1 MTSPWLR
8 SKPSDWR
15 LGRLKDLVESCRNG
29 TWGDEPQFDG
39 DGVRTIRVADFDWA
53 HLIVTH
59 PVPTRRLVD
68 RHQLERVGLANG
80 DLILEKSGGGQN
92 QPVGRAVRFQ
102 GDGQAVCS
110 NFTARVRPS
119 SAAEPR
125 YLCYSFAAA
134 YWAGINQRSI
144 KQTTGIQN
152 LDSRA
157 YLAEAWAYPSVADQR
172 KIADFLD
179 RETARIDELVD
190 KKIRLTSLL
199 EEKRTALIS
208 RTVTRGFDASP
219 TLSSSH
225 VWPLDQLPTHWKA
238 MRLRRV
244 VHYLNSNVDKKT
256 VEGEEPVRL
265 CNYTDVYYGSYIDT
279 TSGFMEATATA
290 EEIRRFKLHKGEVL
304 ITKDSESA
312 DDIGL
317 PAFVSV
323 DLDALCGY
331 HLAILRSDRN
341 RILGEFLYW
350 VLESKPLR
358 AQFELKANG
367 VTRFGLTREGIGSV
381 ILPVPP
387 VEEQAAIASRLL
399 IYHKAYVETRMKL
412 ERQVELLQEYRQALI
427 TASVTGAIDVAA
439 QLSEPE
445 AAIA

>member
-1 MTSPWLR
+1 M
-8 SKPSDWR
+8 
-15 LGRLKDLVESCRNG
+15 
-29 TWGDEPQFDG
+29 
-39 DGVRTIRVADFDWA
+39 
-53 HLIVTH
+53 
-59 PVPTRRLVD
+59 
-68 RHQLERVGLANG
+68 
-80 DLILEKSGGGQN
+80 
-92 QPVGRAVRFQ
+92 
-102 GDGQAVCS
+102 
-110 NFTARVRPS
+110 
-119 SAAEPR
+119 
-125 YLCYSFAAA
+125 
-134 YWAGINQRSI
+134 
-144 KQTTGIQN
+144 
-152 LDSRA
+152 
-157 YLAEAWAYPSVADQR
+157 
-172 KIADFLD
+172 IADFLD

-279 TSGFMEATATA
+279 TTGFMEATATA